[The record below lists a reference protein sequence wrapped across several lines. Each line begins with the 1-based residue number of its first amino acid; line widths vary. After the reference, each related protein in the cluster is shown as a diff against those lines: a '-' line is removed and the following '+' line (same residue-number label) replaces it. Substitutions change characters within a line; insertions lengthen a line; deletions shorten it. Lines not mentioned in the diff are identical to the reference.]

1 MFDYNKMSN
10 KPKSNEWADD
20 NDELNLVDEDEEL
33 DLLDEDE
40 PYLTD
45 ETDNNEFQ
53 LPIINPTAN
62 AWKIIIV
69 DDDEEIHDVTRFALT
84 GFVFKDKP
92 LTFFSAYSVEEA
104 KSLFK
109 AHPDTALVFLD
120 VVMEEN
126 DSGLQLVKYIRHTLK
141 NNMMRI
147 ILRTGQPGEA
157 PEEEV
162 IVNYDIN
169 DYKLKVEL
177 TQRKL
182 FVTMIAGLRAYYDLM
197 TIDVNKTALKQTL
210 EGMPVGVYV
219 LKAPD
224 GEPIYF
230 NKRAIHILGKGIEKG
245 VTVDNIAEV
254 YQLYKAETSQLYP
267 FNYLPSVCALKGE
280 STHIDDIEIHQAGK
294 VIPIESWG
302 TPISDE
308 NGKIIY
314 ALTAFQDITERKKA
328 EADQIRLIQEC
339 EAKNAALRYS
349 QEIENKNAE
358 LLKLNQ
364 EKNEFL
370 GIAAHDLKNPLS
382 TIQGFAELILSNSI
396 SSKEEILEFV
406 EHIEKSSRQ
415 MFDLI
420 TNLLDVN
427 RIESGKLN
435 IEPMNINILPTIDY
449 LVKSYTERAKA
460 KDITLHFETSEAE
473 EYIVFFDQAALHQ
486 VLDNLISN
494 AVKYSPLGK
503 NVFIRLSKN
512 DQFVRCKIQDEGPG
526 FNSEEQEKLFGK
538 FTRLSPKPTGGEN
551 STGLGL
557 FIVKKLLESMNG
569 KVWCESEHGKGATFI
584 ITLNN
589 GE

>member
-1 MFDYNKMSN
+1 MSN
-10 KPKSNEWADD
+10 KPKNNELPDD
-20 NDELNLVDEDEEL
+20 NDELNFVDEDDDEL

-40 PYLTD
+40 PYLAD
-45 ETDNNEFQ
+45 EADNDEFQ
-53 LPIINPTAN
+53 LPVINPTAKT
-62 AWKIIIV
+62 WKVIIV
-69 DDDEEIHDVTRFALT
+69 DDDEEIHEVTRFALT
-84 GFVFKDKP
+84 GFVFKNKP

-141 NNMMRI
+141 NNIVRI

-197 TIDVNKTALKQTL
+197 TIDVNKTALTQTL

-230 NKRAIHILGKGIEKG
+230 NQRAIHILGKGIEKG

-254 YQLYKAETSQLYP
+254 YQLYKAGTSQLYSS
-267 FNYLPSVCALKGE
+267 NYLPSVCALKGE
-280 STHIDDIEIHQAGK
+280 STHVDDMEIHQAGK
-294 VIPIESWG
+294 VIPVETWG

-308 NGKIIY
+308 KGKIIY
-314 ALTAFQDITERKKA
+314 ALIAFQDITERKQA
-328 EADQIRLIQEC
+328 EADKIRLVQER
-339 EAKNAALRYS
+339 EAKNAALRYN
-349 QEIENKNAE
+349 QEIESKNAE

-382 TIQGFAELILSNSI
+382 TIQGFAELILSDSI
-396 SSKEEILEFV
+396 SSKKEILEFV
-406 EHIEKSSRQ
+406 DHIEKSSHQ

-435 IEPMNINILPTIDY
+435 IAPMNINILPTVSH

-460 KDITLHFETSEAE
+460 KDITLHFEASEAE
-473 EYIVFFDQAALHQ
+473 YLVFFDQSALHQ

-494 AVKYSPLGK
+494 AVKYSHRGK

-512 DQFVRCKIQDEGPG
+512 DKVVRCEIQDEGPG
-526 FNSEEQEKLFGK
+526 LSSEEQDKLFGK

-557 FIVKKLLESMNG
+557 FIVKKLLETMKG
-569 KVWCESEHGKGATFI
+569 KVWCESEDGKGATFI
-584 ITLNN
+584 ITLPV
-589 GE
+589 

>member
-1 MFDYNKMSN
+1 
-10 KPKSNEWADD
+10 
-20 NDELNLVDEDEEL
+20 
-33 DLLDEDE
+33 
-40 PYLTD
+40 
-45 ETDNNEFQ
+45 
-53 LPIINPTAN
+53 
-62 AWKIIIV
+62 V
-69 DDDEEIHDVTRFALT
+69 DDDEEIHEVTRFALT
-84 GFVFKDKP
+84 GFVFKNKP

-141 NNMMRI
+141 NNIVRI

-197 TIDVNKTALKQTL
+197 TIDVNKTALTQTL

-230 NKRAIHILGKGIEKG
+230 NQRAIHILGKGIEKG

-254 YQLYKAETSQLYP
+254 YQLYKAGTSQLYSS
-267 FNYLPSVCALKGE
+267 NYLPSVCALKGE
-280 STHIDDIEIHQAGK
+280 STHVDDMEIHQAGK
-294 VIPIESWG
+294 VIPVETWG

-308 NGKIIY
+308 KGKIIY
-314 ALTAFQDITERKKA
+314 ALIAFQDITERKQA
-328 EADQIRLIQEC
+328 EADKIRLVQER
-339 EAKNAALRYS
+339 EAKNAALRYN
-349 QEIENKNAE
+349 QEIESKNAE

-382 TIQGFAELILSNSI
+382 TIQGFAELILSDSI
-396 SSKEEILEFV
+396 SSKKEILEFV
-406 EHIEKSSRQ
+406 DHIEKSSHQ

-435 IEPMNINILPTIDY
+435 IAPMNINILPTVSH

-460 KDITLHFETSEAE
+460 KDITLHFEASEAE
-473 EYIVFFDQAALHQ
+473 YLVFFDQSALHQ

-494 AVKYSPLGK
+494 AVKYSHRGK

-512 DQFVRCKIQDEGPG
+512 DKVVRCEIQDEGPG
-526 FNSEEQEKLFGK
+526 LSSEEQDKLFGK

-557 FIVKKLLESMNG
+557 FIVKKLLETMKG
-569 KVWCESEHGKGATFI
+569 KVWCESEDGKGATFI
-584 ITLNN
+584 ITLPV
-589 GE
+589 